1 MMRSVNLMIN
11 PTPLNPVSVEVAP
24 GDRPLGDR
32 SPDDRL
38 QTLQTLLDLV
48 ISGESVDRAA
58 LVDLSQK
65 DRRWCDAF
73 GLSEANIEKFVD
85 LQCDWIA
92 DWGRDL
98 GQYWGQVCQRDP
110 EADRAWLVVLWR
122 LWLPLA
128 GRLGQNWKQK
138 REQSSE
144 NWIQGILGV
153 QGTGKTTLGLLL
165 SWILERQGLRV
176 VTLSLD
182 DLYKTHGDRQQLQA
196 QEPRLRWRGPPG
208 THDVA
213 LGIAVLDQLRSRCL
227 SGESGTAGDSGT
239 IPTSAPIAL
248 PRFDKSLWNGSGD
261 RIAPQIVTGADIV
274 LFEGW
279 CVGMRPL
286 AAENLGQLRSQWA
299 DESAYQFALWCHDRL
314 RDYLPL
320 WERLDDLLVFAPQD
334 YRWSLEWRDQAEEKL
349 RRSGQGAMSRLEVEA
364 FVAYFW
370 TALHP
375 DLFLAPLLTD
385 PRTGLVVEVNRDR
398 HVGAIYKPQPHRLP
412 NP

>member
-1 MMRSVNLMIN
+1 MSRIMRSVNWMTN
-11 PTPLNPVSVEVAP
+11 PTPLNPVQVELAP
-24 GDRPLGDR
+24 ADRAPADR
-32 SPDDRL
+32 V
-38 QTLQTLLDLV
+38 QTLQTLLDLL
-48 ISGESVDRAA
+48 IAGESVDRADLVA
-58 LVDLSQK
+58 LSRE
-65 DRRWCDAF
+65 DRLWCDAF
-73 GLSEANIEKFVD
+73 GIPGVNLAEFVEF
-85 LQCDWIA
+85 QCDWIA
-92 DWGRDL
+92 AWGRDL

-110 EADRAWLVVLWR
+110 EADRAWLVALWR

-128 GRLGQNWKQK
+128 QQLRQKQQHK
-138 REQSSE
+138 RGQSSE

-213 LGIAVLDQLRSRCL
+213 LGIAVLDQLRSSL
-227 SGESGTAGDSGT
+227 VSSSVAIASN
-239 IPTSAPIAL
+239 PIVPNPIVL

-261 RIAPQIVTGADIV
+261 RIAPQKVTGADIV

-286 AAENLGQLRSQWA
+286 AAENLGQLRSQWPQ
-299 DESAYQFALWCHDRL
+299 EPEYGFAVWCHDRL
-314 RDYLPL
+314 REYGPL
-320 WERLDDLLVFAPQD
+320 WDRLDDLLVLAPGD

-349 RRSGQGAMSRLEVEA
+349 RRSGKGAMSRPEIED

-370 TALHP
+370 NALHP
-375 DLFLAPLLTD
+375 DLFLAPLLSD
-385 PRTGLVVEVNRDR
+385 SRTGLVVEVNRDR
-398 HVGAIYKPQPHRLP
+398 HLGAIYAPTPK
-412 NP
+412 